1 MYLDQN
7 VNQFFTCFVL
17 VVLTWIIL
25 SCFRTSLPWF
35 MEICIFNLNTLSYIY
50 VSANTLLWQDPGRS
64 PQVLLQ
70 KLFFCD
76 AFSCWVS
83 ALVTAEV
90 SYTGLTVWSTFTKIM
105 FTLHLLILGED
116 RQAVILEYFA
126 ISLLA

>member
-7 VNQFFTCFVL
+7 VDQFYICSAL
-17 VVLTWIIL
+17 VVLTWLIL
-25 SCFRTSLPWF
+25 SCFRTSLPWL
-35 MEICIFNLNTLSYIY
+35 MEVCLFNLNSMSYIY

-70 KLFFCD
+70 KLYCCD
-76 AFSCWVS
+76 AFSCWIS
-83 ALVTAEV
+83 ALVTREV
-90 SYTGLTVWSTFTKIM
+90 SYIGLTVWSMFTKLM
-105 FTLHLLILGED
+105 FTIHLLILGED